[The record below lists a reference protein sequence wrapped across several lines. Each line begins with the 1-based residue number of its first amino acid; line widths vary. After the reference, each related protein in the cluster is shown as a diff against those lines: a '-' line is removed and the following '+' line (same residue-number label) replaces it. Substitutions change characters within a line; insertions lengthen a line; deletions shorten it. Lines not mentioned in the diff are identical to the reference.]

1 MRYHAPVLSIAAM
14 VVLSVVSA
22 EDPGSRSVVVP
33 SSSTS
38 TASAAGR
45 EHRGA
50 SPSELDLRLRE
61 PRITAAQRQVGMAL
75 ELTLGA
81 TVLPGIGSFVV
92 EDPLKGSLFLVSGL
106 GFRALTVAGLVGAF
120 TDQPGADA
128 MIVSGLVGAGVVL
141 LGSLINIATHGR
153 HAQGPAWA
161 R

>member
-1 MRYHAPVLSIAAM
+1 MGSVAALVLLGAIGS
-14 VVLSVVSA
+14 
-22 EDPGSRSVVVP
+22 EDAGSRPVVVP
-33 SSSTS
+33 PASTS
-38 TASAAGR
+38 SAAAAR
-45 EHRGA
+45 PDDHRDQT
-50 SPSELDLRLRE
+50 SELDLRLRE

-92 EDPLKGSLFLVSGL
+92 EDPLEGSLFLVSGL

-128 MIVSGLVGAGVVL
+128 MIVSGLVGTGVVL

-153 HAQGPAWA
+153 HDKGPAWA